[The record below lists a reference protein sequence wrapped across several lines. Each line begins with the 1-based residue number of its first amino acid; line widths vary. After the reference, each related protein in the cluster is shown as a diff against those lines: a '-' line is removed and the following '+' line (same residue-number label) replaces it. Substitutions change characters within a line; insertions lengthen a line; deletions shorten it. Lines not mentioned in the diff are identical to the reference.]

1 MMTMGIKRGR
11 VFSMK
16 KPILSIFSLLC
27 SVHLAFAN
35 GVAVV
40 DAATQNY
47 FQLDS
52 SVVTTEVEGDVAI
65 TTVRNVFINTDT
77 TDTVA
82 VFAFPIDYHASA
94 TGIRWDAGA
103 GWNQA
108 TIISQA
114 PTDTLP
120 RSGPLA
126 VSLKSYLGYAPF
138 YFAIPDTI
146 PAGETLTV
154 EFTYVALLDY
164 SHGVVIYQF
173 PNQYSLVQ
181 DSILTRQE
189 LSWSLTS
196 LRTLDTLVVLSSQT
210 QDLVNYSDNAATVS
224 LSADDTTAF
233 EDYRILYRLSGD
245 ELGIFAYS
253 TYLDPADLPD
263 EWPGYFALQIEPT
276 PYDTIDAM
284 AKNFTLMID
293 RSGSMSGQK
302 IANAKNAAAY
312 IVNNLDTTDHFNVI
326 DISDGIGKF
335 RPALVRYTPNARDS
349 ALAYIAAL
357 DARGGTNLSGAF
369 EEVIPAYTGAD
380 STRANLIMFFSDGLP
395 TSGITATDQ
404 LLNRVDDLVTATG
417 EIICIYTLAIGEDVD
432 WEFCTA
438 LAQNHNGFTQ
448 FVDPS
453 NIIATASSFYQ
464 SVRAPVLIRPELT
477 FTPAD
482 ALVELNPTVT
492 PNFFQGEQVLVSGRY
507 TDPGAVSLT
516 IAGTAFGMP
525 FSQDFDFNLSATP
538 APENQFLMKIWAKQK
553 IESLLFDYFLYG
565 ADAATAQSLEEQISW
580 LSLNY
585 NIVSPFTSLSIPDNL
600 FTGIANESGD
610 GEPTGIAQTFELIGN
625 FPNPF
630 NAATT
635 IRFRLNNAHSGM
647 VKVKIYNTVGQLV
660 RVLTLHTNSAGSYQ
674 MTWDGRLMDGRDA
687 PSGIYVYLVDFGDAV
702 LGGRMSVVK

>member
-1 MMTMGIKRGR
+1 
-11 VFSMK
+11 MK
-16 KPILSIFSLLC
+16 KHLLSIFILLC
-27 SVHLAFAN
+27 VVQQTLAN

-40 DAATQNY
+40 DAATQTY

-52 SVVTTEVEGDVAI
+52 SLVTTEVEGDVAI
-65 TTVRNVFINTDT
+65 TTMRNVFINTDT

-82 VFAFPIDYHASA
+82 VFAFPVDYHASA

-103 GWNQA
+103 GWHAA
-108 TIISQA
+108 TMISQA

-120 RSGPLA
+120 RSGPIA
-126 VSLKSYLGYAPF
+126 AALKTYLGYAPF

-146 PAGETLTV
+146 PAGATLTV
-154 EFTYVALLDY
+154 EFTYVELLDY

-173 PNQYSLVQ
+173 PNQYALIQ
-181 DSILTRQE
+181 DSVLTRQE

-196 LRTLDTLVVLSSQT
+196 LRTIDTLVILSAQN
-210 QDLVNYSDNAATVS
+210 QELVTYTDHAASVS

-233 EDYRILYRLSGD
+233 DDYRILYRLSGD
-245 ELGIFAYS
+245 ELGVFAYS
-253 TYLDPADLPD
+253 TYLDPVDLPD

-302 IANAKNAAAY
+302 INDAKNAAAY
-312 IVNNLDTTDHFNVI
+312 IVSNLDTMDHFNVI

-335 RPALVRYTPNARDS
+335 RPGLVRFTQTARDS
-349 ALAYIAAL
+349 ALAFIAAL

-369 EEVIPAYTGAD
+369 EAVIPAYTGAD
-380 STRANLIMFFSDGLP
+380 STRANIIMFFSDGLP
-395 TSGITATDQ
+395 TSGITTTGQ
-404 LLNRVDDLVTATG
+404 LLNRINDLVNETG

-432 WEFCTA
+432 WEFCTS

-464 SVRAPVLIRPELT
+464 SVRSPVLIRPELT

-482 ALVELNPTVT
+482 ALVELNPAVT
-492 PNFFQGEQVLVSGRY
+492 PNFFEGEQVLVSGRY
-507 TDPGAVSLT
+507 TDPGAISLT
-516 IAGTAFGMP
+516 ISGTAFGMP
-525 FSQDFDFNLSATP
+525 FSQDFNFTLASTP

-553 IESLLFDYFLYG
+553 IESLLFDYFLHG
-565 ADAATAQSLEEQISW
+565 ADAATAQSLEEQIGW

-600 FTGIANESGD
+600 FTGIANET
-610 GEPTGIAQTFELIGN
+610 GEDEPNGVAQAFELMGN

-635 IRFRLNNAHSGM
+635 IRFRLNDAHSGL
-647 VKVKIYNTVGQLV
+647 VKVKIYNTLGQLA
-660 RVLTLHTNSAGSYQ
+660 RVLTRYVDSAGKYQ
-674 MTWDGRLMDGRDA
+674 LTWDGTLMDGSAA
-687 PSGIYVYLVDFGDAV
+687 PSGTYIYMVDFGNAL
-702 LGGRMSVVK
+702 LGGRMSLIK

>member
-1 MMTMGIKRGR
+1 MMLTIKKINL
-11 VFSMK
+11 V
-16 KPILSIFSLLC
+16 IFTLLC
-27 SVHLAFAN
+27 SVHWAFAN

-52 SVVTTEVEGDVAI
+52 SVVISEVEGDVAI

-120 RSGPLA
+120 RSGPVA
-126 VSLKSYLGYAPF
+126 APLKSYLGYAPF
-138 YFAIPDTI
+138 YFAIPDSI
-146 PAGETLTV
+146 PAGQTLTV
-154 EFTYVALLDY
+154 EFTYVELLDY

-173 PNQYSLVQ
+173 PNQYSLIQ

-196 LRTLDTLVVLSSQT
+196 LRTLDTLAVLSSQT
-210 QDLVNYSDNAATVS
+210 QDLVNYSDNAASVS

-233 EDYRILYRLSGD
+233 DDYRVLYRLSGD
-245 ELGIFAYS
+245 ELGVFAYS

-263 EWPGYFALQIEPT
+263 EWSGYFALQIEPT

-302 IANAKNAAAY
+302 IADAKNAAAY
-312 IVNNLDTTDHFNVI
+312 IVSNLDTADHFNVI

-335 RPALVRYTPNARDS
+335 RPALVPFTPTAKDE
-349 ALAYIAAL
+349 ALAFIAAL

-380 STRANLIMFFSDGLP
+380 STRANIVMFFSDGLP
-395 TSGITATDQ
+395 TSGITATNQ
-404 LLNRVDDLVTATG
+404 LLNRVDELITATG

-453 NIIATASSFYQ
+453 DIIATASSFYQ
-464 SVRAPVLIRPELT
+464 SVRSPVLIRPELT

-482 ALVELNPTVT
+482 ALTELNPAVT
-492 PNFFQGEQVLVSGRY
+492 PNFFEGEQVLVSGRY
-507 TDPGAVSLT
+507 TDPGAISLT
-516 IAGTAFGMP
+516 ITGTAFGMP
-525 FSQDFDFNLSATP
+525 FSQDFNFNLASSP

-553 IESLLFDYFLYG
+553 IESLLFDYLLYG
-565 ADAATAQSLEEQISW
+565 DDAATAQSLEEQISW

-600 FTGIANESGD
+600 FTGITDESGD
-610 GEPTGIAQTFELIGN
+610 GEQMAAAQTFQLLGN
-625 FPNPF
+625 YPNPF
-630 NAATT
+630 NPTTT
-635 IRFRLNNAHSGM
+635 IGFKVSTTYHGL
-647 VKVKIYNTVGQLV
+647 VKVKIYNALGQLA
-660 RVLTLHTNSAGSYQ
+660 RVLTRYVDSAGKYQ
-674 MTWDGRLMDGRDA
+674 LTWDGTLMDGSAA
-687 PSGIYVYLVDFGDAV
+687 PSGTYIYMVDFGNAL
-702 LGGRMSVVK
+702 LGGRMSLIK